1 MTVFDLEEPVEHR
14 VEGAVE
20 IADGYRVE
28 CSCGW
33 LSKPC
38 PSGEVMFDVWSAH
51 ATAESAGR

>member
-1 MTVFDLEEPVEHR
+1 MFDLEEPVEHR

-20 IADGYRVE
+20 IGEGYRVE

-38 PSGEVMFDVWSAH
+38 PSGEVMYDVWAAH